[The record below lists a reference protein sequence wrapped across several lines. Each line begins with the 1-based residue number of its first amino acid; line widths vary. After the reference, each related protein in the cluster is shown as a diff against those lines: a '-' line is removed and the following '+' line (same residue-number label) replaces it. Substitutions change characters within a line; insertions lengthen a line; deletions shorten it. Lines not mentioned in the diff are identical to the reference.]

1 MSGAGVIVQA
11 FHFRRTGDIAMN
23 DQASTSTTPTTSPSA
38 KPSWYRRTWVIA
50 LTAGL
55 SGLGVGAAS
64 AGGADVTKTSE
75 YQAVAKQRDDAKA
88 SLSTKNDELSKARAD
103 LTTLAGDLPEREA
116 AVTKKEADLGS
127 REVDVKAR
135 EAAVKKRENA
145 VSKTEQ
151 LIEDNTI
158 GGDGVYEV
166 GADIKAGTYKTKGS
180 TGCYYAIL
188 NSSDTSDI
196 ADNNNIDG
204 PATVTVRN
212 GQFLELSGCDDW
224 VLQP

>member
-1 MSGAGVIVQA
+1 MS
-11 FHFRRTGDIAMN
+11 
-23 DQASTSTTPTTSPSA
+23 DQTSTSTTST

-50 LTAGL
+50 VATGL
-55 SGLGVGAAS
+55 LGIGIGAAS
-64 AGGADVTKTSE
+64 AGGSDVTKAPE
-75 YQAVAKQRDDAKA
+75 YKAVAKQRDDAKA
-88 SLSTKNDELSKARAD
+88 ELSSKNDELTKAQAD
-103 LTTLAGDLPEREA
+103 LKSIAGNLPDREA
-116 AVTKKEADLGS
+116 AATKKEADLAA
-127 REVDVKAR
+127 RETDLKGR
-135 EAAVKKRENA
+135 EAAVKKREDA
-145 VSKTEQ
+145 VSKAEHV
-151 LIEDNTI
+151 IEDNTI

-166 GADIKAGTYKTKGS
+166 GSDIQAGTYKTRGAA
-180 TGCYYAIL
+180 GCYYAIL